1 MVNASATDTL
11 ILGTRMLPQSIS
23 MAIVL
28 IMAKTTDGTDI
39 ESGEMAVLYTNFRG
53 RAVGCVY
60 EWSVAARFVHGTTD
74 FIGSR

>member
-1 MVNASATDTL
+1 
-11 ILGTRMLPQSIS
+11 